1 MIKRLSKHAVNIIL
15 FCFMFFANNY
25 YFHYYLYL
33 KFLSFSNGF
42 LSFCKNINK
51 QNKSIFK
58 LVSTIWFSN
67 FTTKDRKYH
76 YIYINMTE
84 FRRYYKLAFFTYA
97 PEEITKPIKDNA
109 INHKNIMT
117 KKMKYDII
125 LFADTKEQKN
135 EHTQVF

>member
-1 MIKRLSKHAVNIIL
+1 
-15 FCFMFFANNY
+15 
-25 YFHYYLYL
+25 
-33 KFLSFSNGF
+33 
-42 LSFCKNINK
+42 
-51 QNKSIFK
+51 
-58 LVSTIWFSN
+58 
-67 FTTKDRKYH
+67 
-76 YIYINMTE
+76 MTE